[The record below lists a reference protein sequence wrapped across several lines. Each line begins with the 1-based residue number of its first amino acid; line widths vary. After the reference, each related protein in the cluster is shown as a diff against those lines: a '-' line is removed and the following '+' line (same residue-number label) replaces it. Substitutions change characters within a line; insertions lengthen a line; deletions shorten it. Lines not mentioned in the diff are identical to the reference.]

1 MNSYDT
7 ASGLYSNVASSS
19 STLASGVNIIDTSDD
34 SYVTP
39 SLVNAAHQVMMSD
52 GAHIDYPY
60 VILPKTKQDPLH
72 FHISISL
79 RGRKRTIKCGAMVDL
94 EATSMFISH
103 KFVARQRML
112 KEPLP
117 RKIILYNIDGTIN
130 KAGTIEDKVSLYL
143 HIGDQER
150 KWDFLVT
157 NLGPEDV
164 ILRLP
169 WLRHVN
175 PAIDWSSGE
184 MTIPSEF
191 LNATSSEEEAKP
203 ESSVF
208 CIAANHMQRRSLLKD
223 KVINRADDEIWCCA
237 GFMYSQAI
245 TMKDLSKKAEKSF
258 EELVPPRYMS

>member
-1 MNSYDT
+1 MESKISFGSNLLSSLSGLEDCSRAHSPLYIASSTHVSEISTSACEMNSYDT

-39 SLVNAAHQVMMSD
+39 GLVNAAHQVMMSD

-60 VILPKTKQDPLH
+60 VILPETKQDPLH

-79 RGRKRTIKCGAMVDL
+79 RGRKRTIKCSAMVDSG
-94 EATSMFISH
+94 ATSMFISH

-117 RKIILYNIDGTIN
+117 RKIVLYNIDGTIN

-143 HIGDQER
+143 RIGDQER

-157 NLGPEDV
+157 DLGPEDV
-164 ILRLP
+164 ILGLP

-175 PAIDWSSGE
+175 PAID
-184 MTIPSEF
+184 
-191 LNATSSEEEAKP
+191 
-203 ESSVF
+203 
-208 CIAANHMQRRSLLKD
+208 
-223 KVINRADDEIWCCA
+223 
-237 GFMYSQAI
+237 
-245 TMKDLSKKAEKSF
+245 
-258 EELVPPRYMS
+258 